1 LSSIIQTL
9 SERALDLPE
18 REDYEVLLC
27 AGTPLLD
34 VRAPVEFAQG
44 AFPASVN
51 LPLLEDD
58 ERHQIGIR
66 YKDEGHEAAVALGAQ
81 LISGEVRLSRV
92 EQWAAFI
99 EQHPDTVLYCFRG
112 GMRSKI
118 AQQWIYEQTGKV
130 IPRVK
135 GGYKVLRRFLID
147 QTEGLS
153 AQTEPLILSGRTGSG
168 KTLLLKELSNMIDLE
183 GLANHRGSSI
193 GRQLSPQPTQI
204 EFENRVAIAL
214 LKLHRQGVCQIVL
227 EDESP
232 NIGSVHIPHALYDKM
247 LEASCVVLEAT
258 IEQRI
263 DITLTEYVS
272 NMLPRY
278 VEQQGD
284 VAAGFDALSEY
295 LRNSLSRV
303 QRRLGR
309 ERYAEILETMD
320 LALDEQAQSG
330 DEQGHRQWLQRMLVE
345 YYDPMY
351 DYQRDK
357 RQRMVKKTGN
367 FAEILDYLHDF
378 H

>member
-1 LSSIIQTL
+1 ML
-9 SERALDLPE
+9 SERAVDLPE
-18 REDYEVLLC
+18 CEDFAALLC
-27 AGTPLLD
+27 ADTPLLD

-44 AFPASVN
+44 AFPASRN
-51 LPLLEDD
+51 FPLLEDD

-81 LISGEVRLSRV
+81 LISGELKASRI
-92 EQWAAFI
+92 ERWAAFI
-99 EQHPDTVLYCFRG
+99 EQHPDAVLYCFRG

-118 AQQWIYEQTGKV
+118 TQQWIYEQTGKV

-135 GGYKVLRRFLID
+135 GGYKALRRFLID
-147 QTEGLS
+147 QTELLS

-168 KTLLLKELSNMIDLE
+168 KTLLLQKLSNMIDLE

-193 GRQLSPQPTQI
+193 GRQLTPQPTQI

-214 LKLHRQGVCQIVL
+214 LKLHGRDARQIVI

-232 NIGSVHIPHALYDKM
+232 NVGSVHIPHPLYEKM
-247 LEASCVVLEAT
+247 LKAPCVVLEAS

-263 DITLTEYVS
+263 DITLAEYVS

-284 VAAGFDALSEY
+284 AKAGFTALSDY
-295 LRNSLSRV
+295 LRDSLSRV
-303 QRRLGR
+303 QRRLGG
-309 ERYAEILETMD
+309 ERYQQILESMD
-320 LALDEQAQSG
+320 VALAEQARSG

-357 RQRMVKKTGN
+357 RQRKVEKTGN